1 MSALRKDRRPWPMK
15 WIVLT
20 IALVIVPYTFLT
32 LYYRKPG
39 PAYRPYQDAQER
51 ANVVRL
57 LSAGYQRITV
67 AAQRPADS
75 VRATAA
81 APTTAVLGGLPS
93 ELVATLVQKPLL
105 PAEIHAVTAAPSVS
119 ALQPYPIQFT
129 CTLPDNKQQLAGAEL
144 YFKDGEIVI
153 TPDFELLSGALLA
166 RSRESVILLTVPAG
180 ALKPGT
186 YRVTLAGQHSSRA
199 WSVQV
204 H

>member
-1 MSALRKDRRPWPMK
+1 MK

-57 LSAGYQRITV
+57 LSAGYQRITL
-67 AAQRPADS
+67 AAQRPADP
-75 VRATAA
+75 VRGTTA
-81 APTTAVLGGLPS
+81 APTLAALGGLPS
-93 ELVATLVQKPLL
+93 ALVSTLVQKPLL
-105 PAEIHAVTAAPSVS
+105 PAEILAVTAAPSVS
-119 ALQPYPIQFT
+119 ALQSYAIQFT
-129 CTLPDNKQQLAGAEL
+129 CTLPDNKQQLAGAAL
-144 YFKDGEIVI
+144 YVKDAEIII
-153 TPDFELLSGALLA
+153 TPDFELLTGDLLA

-180 ALKPGT
+180 ALKPGS
-186 YRVTLAGQHSSRA
+186 YRITLAGQRSSRTWA
-199 WSVQV
+199 LQV